1 MADADLASG
10 QPCVPDHGEQGP
22 QSLAQELLR
31 GVSEPLPHCESVWGR
46 GGGGGVSQQI
56 LPYIVIRVCVCPQ
69 HLQPL
74 YRHQRT
80 RFPQRRRILAL
91 HVSQTNPEVFSC
103 CLLLPLEV

>member
-46 GGGGGVSQQI
+46 GGGGGQGQVQPQGSGQI
-56 LPYIVIRVCVCPQ
+56 WQEQELGPWASIP
-69 HLQPL
+69 
-74 YRHQRT
+74 
-80 RFPQRRRILAL
+80 
-91 HVSQTNPEVFSC
+91 HVLWEGAENWQVWG
-103 CLLLPLEV
+103 